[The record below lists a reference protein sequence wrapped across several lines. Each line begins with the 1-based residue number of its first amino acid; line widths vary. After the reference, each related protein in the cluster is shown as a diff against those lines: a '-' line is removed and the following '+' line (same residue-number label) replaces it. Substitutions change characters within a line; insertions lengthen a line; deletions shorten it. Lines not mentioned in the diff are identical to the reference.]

1 MLCTATETINLI
13 QPGKLDMIIDLT
25 DILCAGN
32 RTGAIEIEPV
42 NEVVSVSYLWSDGS
56 TQHNRRK
63 LVAGDYGVI
72 LTDLNNCSIDST
84 VTLTEP
90 DSIKLKFKL
99 DLSALPW
106 CAEMTGGEIM
116 LTASGGVDGIYYT
129 YKWSDNSTNK
139 DISDISSG
147 WYSVVVTDLNGCSVK
162 DSIYVAPQHETCL
175 IIPNAISPN
184 SDAINDEWNIGNKEL
199 YPDLEIKIFNR
210 WSELIWKSGKGY
222 PDPWDG
228 TSKGRKLPIDSYHYI
243 IDLHN
248 GSKPLIGN
256 VTIVR

>member
-25 DILCAGN
+25 DILCAGKK
-32 RTGAIEIEPV
+32 TGAIEIEPV

-72 LTDLNNCSIDST
+72 LTDLNNCSVDST

-90 DSIKLKFKL
+90 ESIKLKFEITQ
-99 DLSALPW
+99 PW
-106 CAEMTGGEIM
+106 CADKPDGEIR
-116 LTASGGVDGIYYT
+116 LTATGGVDGINYV
-129 YKWSDNSTNK
+129 YKWSDNSTS
-139 DISDISSG
+139 DVISDISSG
-147 WYSVVVTDLNGCSVK
+147 WYSVKVTDLNNCSVR
-162 DSIYVAPQHETCL
+162 DSVYVDPLHETCL

-184 SDAINDEWNIGNKEL
+184 GDGINDEWNIGNKEL

-228 TSKGRKLPIDSYHYI
+228 TSNGRKLPIDSYHYI